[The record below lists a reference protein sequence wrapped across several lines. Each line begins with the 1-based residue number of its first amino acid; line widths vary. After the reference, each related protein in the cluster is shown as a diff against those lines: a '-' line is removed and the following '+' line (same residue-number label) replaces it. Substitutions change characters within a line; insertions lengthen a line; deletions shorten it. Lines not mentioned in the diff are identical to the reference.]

1 MCFIH
6 LSFISKRHL
15 KFNEDEE
22 ISFLFIAHSRLLPL
36 FTCTTREPVDLK
48 LFTDYW
54 TVRGDFRPVNKI
66 PVQYQAVLMFR
77 LCSSLALADSIAN
90 ICRSL
95 LQEWHNVSSGIFF
108 YKSPKILIWQ
118 TFWCVTNLPSNTS
131 SLQQLILQI
140 LHNLHAWNSIVQH
153 FLTDWWKIKYRS
165 GWQRELYF
173 LFQRPNKLKD

>member
-22 ISFLFIAHSRLLPL
+22 ISFLFIAHSRLLPS

-90 ICRSL
+90 ICRLL
-95 LQEWHNVSSGIFF
+95 LQEWHNVSLGIFF
-108 YKSPKILIWQ
+108 FTNRLRR
-118 TFWCVTNLPSNTS
+118 TFWCVTNLPSNRS

-140 LHNLHAWNSIVQH
+140 LHNLHAWTVLCST
-153 FLTDWWKIKYRS
+153 F
-165 GWQRELYF
+165 
-173 LFQRPNKLKD
+173 